1 MLKRNTPS
9 WYGLI
14 QATEVLLYCLG
25 VGLFMS
31 QGEKIFQKFNYA
43 LAPVLMLVLFSVS
56 ALISGLLVF
65 YRPYKFFL
73 DGKKKEAVD
82 IVLATTAWLF
92 LFMLVILLLV
102 LGLNSR

>member
-1 MLKRNTPS
+1 MLKKNTPS

-14 QATEVLLYCLG
+14 QAAEVFVYCLG
-25 VGLFMS
+25 IGLFMS
-31 QGEKIFQKFNYA
+31 QGEKIFQKFNYV

-56 ALISGLLVF
+56 ALICGLLVF

-92 LFMLVILLLV
+92 FFMLVILLLV
-102 LGLNSR
+102 VASNFR